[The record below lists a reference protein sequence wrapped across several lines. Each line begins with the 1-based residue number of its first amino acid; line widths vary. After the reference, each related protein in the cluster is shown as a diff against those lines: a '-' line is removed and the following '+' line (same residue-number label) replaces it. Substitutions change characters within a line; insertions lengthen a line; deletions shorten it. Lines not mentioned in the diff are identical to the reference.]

1 MNKIERLIAKFKADP
16 KFVNLT
22 EEEYRKIA
30 ENYLAKKAEKASKKL
45 EAKGLQSIPITTEPK
60 TVDPELDVSNLFIDT
75 AEKRLAN
82 ELLAKY
88 LKDYTIET
96 ISDKNTIRQ
105 LIYLEAFQSRLQKA
119 ANEFNATNGSVPIDL
134 MEAIHKN
141 LNQIVSLKEKL
152 GLTRKNVEVDG
163 LKQLELIQ
171 KKFKKWREE
180 NGPMKTSVCPH
191 CGKLTRLVLRLDAL
205 EAIKHPFW
213 KDRVLGNEHIIRLF
227 KAGTLTKVDLAKIF
241 GVSEDYAEILVS
253 KWQIN

>member
-1 MNKIERLIAKFKADP
+1 LKKIERLIAKFKADP

-30 ENYLAKKAEKASKKL
+30 ENYLAQQAEKASKKL
-45 EAKGLQSIPITTEPK
+45 EEKGLQSIPVTTVQK
-60 TVDPELDVSNLFIDT
+60 TVDPDLDVSNLFIDP

-88 LKDYTIET
+88 LKDYSIET
-96 ISDKNTIRQ
+96 ISDKNTLKQ
-105 LIYLEAFQSRLQKA
+105 LIYLEAFQTRLQKA
-119 ANEFNATNGSVPIDL
+119 ANEFNATSGSVPIDL

-152 GLTRKNVEVDG
+152 GLTKKNVEVDG
-163 LKQLELIQ
+163 LKHLELLQ

-180 NGPMKTSVCPH
+180 NGPMKTMVCPH
-191 CGKLTRLVLRLDAL
+191 CGKLTRLILRLDAL

-227 KAGTLTKVDLAKIF
+227 KAGTLTKTDLARIF
-241 GVSEDYAEILVS
+241 GVSEDYAEILVA
-253 KWQIN
+253 KWQIA